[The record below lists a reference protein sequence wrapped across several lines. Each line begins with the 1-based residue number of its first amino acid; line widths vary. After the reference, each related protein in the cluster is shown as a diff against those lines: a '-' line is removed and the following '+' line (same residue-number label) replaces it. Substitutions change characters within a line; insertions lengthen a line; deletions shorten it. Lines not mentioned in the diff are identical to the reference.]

1 MLQCAI
7 NGKFFFLNLTKVGQK
22 KGISKG
28 SPNMA
33 SFKCKK
39 KVLQNTA
46 RSKSSEIIL
55 NCKRR
60 LYWPTTLSSPRLAHT
75 C

>member
-33 SFKCKK
+33 SFNCKK
-39 KVLQNTA
+39 KFY
-46 RSKSSEIIL
+46 K
-55 NCKRR
+55 
-60 LYWPTTLSSPRLAHT
+60 TLRAPKALK
-75 C
+75 